1 MRDVQLNALKRAMQL
16 EKEGMA
22 YYQASRD
29 KARSQIGRDMFAY
42 LCKSEEGHIRRIRDI
57 YHALEKSGIW
67 PEHSTAMDKT
77 AEVCTTIFSRA
88 LADLNEKQSLDTND
102 IEALEQAAE
111 FERRGENFY
120 AERLEMVTDPFER
133 NFYTQLARE
142 EFNHLK
148 AIQDSILMLKDPQ
161 GFFADREFGTLAG

>member
-1 MRDVQLNALKRAMQL
+1 MRNVRLNALKRAMQL

-29 KARSQIGRDMFAY
+29 KARSEIGRSMFEY
-42 LCKSEEGHIRRIRDI
+42 LRKSEEGHIRRIREI
-57 YHALEKSGIW
+57 YHALEKSGVW
-67 PEHSTAMDKT
+67 PEQPAMFDET
-77 AEVCTTIFSRA
+77 AESHTTIFSQA
-88 LADLNEKQSLDTND
+88 LAELNEKRHLDTND

-120 AERLEMVTDPFER
+120 AEQLETVTDPFER

-148 AIQDSILMLKDPQ
+148 AIQDSIQMLKDPQ